1 MLLAGLS
8 SGHKVGLLLVA
19 ALFIVFALASAFLIP
34 RYRPDY
40 PGRAGLPV
48 FVAVTVALFLGMMA
62 AVLVFGREAPEAE
75 AGHGGETTESSASG
89 GPQSVQVSEVEYKI
103 KLAQTSFSPGGYEF
117 DLKNDGKIPHNL
129 TVQGPGVD
137 HAATPTIGGGKT
149 AKLKVTFRSGE
160 YDLYCSV
167 PGHKQL
173 GMDLKIKVA

>member
-1 MLLAGLS
+1 VLIAGLS
-8 SGHKVGLLLVA
+8 SGHKIGLLLVA
-19 ALFIVFALASAFLIP
+19 ALFVVFALASAFVIP

-75 AGHGGETTESSASG
+75 AGHGGATTAEG
-89 GPQSVQVSEVEYKI
+89 GPQSVHVIEVEYKI
-103 KLAQTSFSPGGYEF
+103 KVDRTSLSPGSYEF

-129 TVQGPGVD
+129 TIQGPGVSN
-137 HAATPTIGGGKT
+137 AATPTIGGGKT
-149 AKLKVTFRSGE
+149 AKLKAKLQSGE

-173 GMDLKIKVA
+173 GMDLKIKVP